1 MDTSGGA
8 SGSATGDIFEI
19 RSTDK
24 ADLDITDADGV
35 LALMRN
41 FKTGRQVYAAA
52 LLVTDF
58 CEKNPEVCLAGERP
72 GALNVAEGC
81 RARPK
86 MAFIS
91 TEQVFNGNMG
101 PGPYSEDDIPQP
113 NTVYGRNKL
122 EAETGLAR
130 DGARTLDPALCVDI
144 RISRKESA
152 AFAELFWEVVRAALR
167 GKKLKDPV
175 NELRSL
181 TYIYDI
187 IDQFDKVF
195 TLPFGLYHVG
205 SPNEMNR
212 YEVAREILTLIGAGH
227 RLDELLQRIVKSIR
241 TSRGTSG
248 SIRQKSH
255 ATASRSPKRGMDFA
269 DSFRSS
275 DSYPESAGK
284 AAREPGYLR
293 KRLDLFPSVRIT
305 SSGLI
310 FQYSGRK
317 AQVRPDHHIR
327 CPAASRYASRRDD
340 PVPGLR
346 VGWLA
351 PKGPGAHLR
360 CPRCER
366 HGSFPRGFRAKR
378 SMSFQASKT

>member
-8 SGSATGDIFEI
+8 SGERYGRIFEI

-35 LALMRN
+35 MELMRN
-41 FKTGRQVYAAA
+41 FKPDVTVYAAA

-58 CEKNPEVCLAGERP
+58 CEKNPEVCWRVNVQ

-81 RARPK
+81 RELGTK

-91 TEQVFNGNMG
+91 TEQVFNGNVG
-101 PGPYSEDDIPQP
+101 PGPFREDDIPQP

-122 EAETGLAR
+122 EVETRLAGMVPGLWILR
-130 DGARTLDPALCVDI
+130 
-144 RISRKESA
+144 
-152 AFAELFWEVVRAALR
+152 FAWTFGFPERNLPLSPNLFWEVVRAALL
-167 GKKLKDPV
+167 GKRLKVPV

-227 RLDELLQRIVKSIR
+227 RLDELLQ
-241 TSRGTSG
+241 
-248 SIRQKSH
+248 
-255 ATASRSPKRGMDFA
+255 A
-269 DSFRSS
+269 DREK
-275 DSYPESAGK
+275 YPDK
-284 AAREPGYLR
+284 PRDV
-293 KRLDLFPSVRIT
+293 RLDSSKITRYGFTFPET
-305 SSGLI
+305 
-310 FQYSGRK
+310 
-317 AQVRPDHHIR
+317 
-327 CPAASRYASRRDD
+327 RD
-340 PVPGLR
+340 GLR
-346 VGWLA
+346 RLVQEFGLV
-351 PKGPGAHLR
+351 P
-360 CPRCER
+360 
-366 HGSFPRGFRAKR
+366 
-378 SMSFQASKT
+378 